1 MLYLNM
7 WKSAPVKRCQECGKN
22 FNSKKDLKMHK
33 KCHRKKAVNMEEK
46 YFIDNI
52 ENAEFVMANM
62 AAMDYLPEIDNATVA
77 LL

>member
-1 MLYLNM
+1 
-7 WKSAPVKRCQECGKN
+7 
-22 FNSKKDLKMHK
+22 MHK

-62 AAMDYLPEIDNATVA
+62 AMDYLPEIDNATVA

>member
-33 KCHRKKAVNMEEK
+33 KDHRKKAVNVEEK
-46 YFIDNI
+46 YFIENL

-62 AAMDYLPEIDNATVA
+62 AMDYLPEIDNATVA